1 MNNNFT
7 RIYSASGKEIFPRAG
22 LCLNAGT
29 IVQKNSGFVTL
40 VKSATIQANK
50 VTVLGDGQGR
60 DKKEIFFS
68 LVESI

>member
-1 MNNNFT
+1 MNTNFT

-29 IVQKNSGFVTL
+29 IVQNNRDFVTL
-40 VKSATIQANK
+40 VKSATIKANK

-68 LVESI
+68 LVESV